1 MSNNTNLKAFINNT
15 TSSPENGPIP
25 SFNPSSK
32 RLFGG
37 KKRFRGGATNPVNT
51 SNIVPLNNIPLGSN
65 VDPQVAGTMQKL
77 AQANLNNLVQSK
89 SDSFSGGR
97 KSKRRKTKRRKT
109 KRRKTKR
116 RKSKRRNI

>member
-1 MSNNTNLKAFINNT
+1 MSNNTDLKAFINNAS
-15 TSSPENGPIP
+15 SSPENGPIP

-37 KKRFRGGATNPVNT
+37 KKRFRGGATNPTPVNT

-65 VDPQVAGTMQKL
+65 VDPQVADTMQKL

-97 KSKRRKTKRRKT
+97 RKSKRRKSKKRKS
-109 KRRKTKR
+109 KK
-116 RKSKRRNI
+116 RKSKRRSIY